1 MLGCHSVFARSAPLV
16 RRESVAAGMLSV
28 LLLALATRAGA
39 QQAGAGV
46 YVRTDSDRT
55 TVITPRVRAAAP
67 VGEATRVDVVYTVD
81 VWTSASIDIRTSAS
95 KAVTEQRDEIDASAT
110 HEQGD
115 LTLTGGYRYSTEPDY
130 ESHGGS
136 LGLAY
141 DLADNS
147 ATLALNASATFDEVG
162 RVGDPRFARDAR
174 VLSARASYTQVLDPE
189 TLVQAIYEY
198 GLATGFLSSPY
209 RYVGIGSAD
218 GGCRLPPDPIAAW
231 AIGASRLS
239 HCLPERSPDE
249 RWRHAIALRGRRAL
263 GEAVSIGAD
272 YRFYIDG
279 WELSSHTANVE
290 LAWSPA
296 EDTVFGLRYRFYLQS
311 AAAHYRP
318 RFATLQQAGDH
329 FTRDKELSPL
339 SGHRLMLDFERGFR
353 LDDLGHMLRAVL
365 SVGPSIYLYTD
376 FPPLDRITAL
386 EVTLAAVME
395 L

>member
-1 MLGCHSVFARSAPLV
+1 MLGSHSVSARSALLT
-16 RRESVAAGMLSV
+16 RHGGLALLALLAT
-28 LLLALATRAGA
+28 LLLAIAHAVA
-39 QQAGAGV
+39 QEAGAGV

-55 TVITPRVRAAAP
+55 TVITPRLRAAAP

-95 KAVTEQRDEIDASAT
+95 KAVTEQRDEIVLGAT

-115 LTLTGGYRYSTEPDY
+115 LTLTGNYRFSTEPDY

-136 LGLAY
+136 LGVAY
-141 DLADNS
+141 DFAENS

-174 VLSARASYTQVLDPE
+174 TLSARASFTQVVDPQ

-198 GLATGFLSSPY
+198 GLSTGYLSSPY
-209 RYVGIGSAD
+209 RYVGIGSPD
-218 GGCRLPPDPIAAW
+218 GGCRLPPQPLAAW
-231 AIGASRLS
+231 AIGTSRLTY
-239 HCLPERSPDE
+239 CLPERSPDE
-249 RWRHAIALRGRRAL
+249 RWRHALAVRGRRAL
-263 GEAVSIGAD
+263 GEAWSLGLD

-279 WELSSHTANVE
+279 WELDSHTANAE

-296 EDTVFGLRYRFYLQS
+296 AETVLALRYRYYLQS
-311 AAAHYRP
+311 AAAHYGA
-318 RFATLQQAGDH
+318 RFESIEQAGDH

-339 SGHRLMLDFERGFR
+339 SGHRVMLDFERGWK
-353 LDDLGHMLRAVL
+353 LDELGHTLRTLL
-365 SVGPSIYLYTD
+365 SVGPSVYLYSD
-376 FPPLDRITAL
+376 FPPFERITAL
-386 EVTLAAVME
+386 EVTLALGME